1 MEAVERCNR
10 FDVADFPPVV
20 VGRQQIGWAN
30 EAMLDALAPHLAIGH
45 TCELVEGS
53 DTSAV
58 RLAPRAQTEA
68 RRTELVRSLVEGLVD
83 DEYIPRGKVRG
94 ELQWAH
100 AFSASGS
107 ATGAPLLRMERAAMI
122 YFGIPSSGVH
132 INGWVR
138 DPSSADPRDATP
150 WAMWVAKRSL
160 SKPTYPGLLDQM
172 AAGGVAAG
180 DSIDRTARK
189 EAEEE
194 ASLPPDALDRLTRTG
209 LVSYRYATRKGL
221 STKVLYTYDL
231 EVPHGLLPL
240 CADGEVDE
248 FRLVPIAEVLRSLRE
263 ELPLWKPNSALV
275 AIDFCVRHGLID
287 DTEPSYLE
295 LVHGLRRGGDAVYV
309 AV

>member
-1 MEAVERCNR
+1 
-10 FDVADFPPVV
+10 
-20 VGRQQIGWAN
+20 
-30 EAMLDALAPHLAIGH
+30 
-45 TCELVEGS
+45 
-53 DTSAV
+53 
-58 RLAPRAQTEA
+58 
-68 RRTELVRSLVEGLVD
+68 
-83 DEYIPRGKVRG
+83 
-94 ELQWAH
+94 
-100 AFSASGS
+100 
-107 ATGAPLLRMERAAMI
+107 
-122 YFGIPSSGVH
+122 
-132 INGWVR
+132 
-138 DPSSADPRDATP
+138 
-150 WAMWVAKRSL
+150 MWIAKRSL

-194 ASLPPDALDRLTRTG
+194 ASLPPAALDRLTRTG